1 MTHPAIGINLSFQ
14 QLVDA
19 VKKLQPT
26 EGLLLNEVIWDKAA
40 FILFDYQTIVI
51 ERMVKAKQSPE
62 GLIDWDKPSK
72 NL

>member
-40 FILFDYQTIVI
+40 LILFDY
-51 ERMVKAKQSPE
+51 
-62 GLIDWDKPSK
+62 
-72 NL
+72 